1 MEFDGQVRVIQGVGP
16 RTEMQDD
23 GCFGSSIDSRFSWLI
38 VCDGIGGNKGGKQA
52 ANITVRCL
60 NAYLRN
66 TLRNESQLAES
77 SFMGA
82 GLQLVKKKFTEK
94 IKEDASL
101 ESMGCT
107 LCLAVFTGIKCYVF
121 WSGDTRFYLF
131 RSGTCKWDTYPHNFS
146 FDLFRKGILSL
157 EEARVSENSYLTGSI
172 NSFSDAIRIDHQ
184 ILMLQPD
191 DRFVLCTDGI
201 WALFEHPD
209 FIQLL
214 IGNGLSKTVST
225 LERQL
230 LQYSNDNYLGFIAE
244 FQ

>member
-1 MEFDGQVRVIQGVGP
+1 MEFDRKVRVIQGVGP

-52 ANITVRCL
+52 ANIAVRCL

-82 GLQLVKKKFTEK
+82 GLQLVKNKFTEK

-107 LCLAVFTGIKCYVF
+107 LCLAVFTGMKCYVF
-121 WSGDTRFYLF
+121 WSGDTRFFLF
-131 RSGTCKWDTYPHNFS
+131 RSGACKWDTHPHNFS

-157 EEARVSENSYLTGSI
+157 EEARVSENSYLTGSVNNFAERTRLEMEEI
-172 NSFSDAIRIDHQ
+172 KLKQLDRIL
-184 ILMLQPD
+184 I
-191 DRFVLCTDGI
+191 CTDGI
-201 WALFEHPD
+201 WGLFEHPD
-209 FIQLL
+209 LVNTLTKHTIT
-214 IGNGLSKTVST
+214 KTT
-225 LERQL
+225 TDLNCYLEE
-230 LQYSNDNYLGFIAE
+230 YANDNYFGFCVQI
-244 FQ
+244 